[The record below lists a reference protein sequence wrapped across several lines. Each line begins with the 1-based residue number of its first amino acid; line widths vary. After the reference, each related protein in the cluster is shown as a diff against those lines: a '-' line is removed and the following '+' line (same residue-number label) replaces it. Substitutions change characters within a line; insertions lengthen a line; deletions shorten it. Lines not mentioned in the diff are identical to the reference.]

1 MGTTLKSATTL
12 IIRVVVLLDY
22 ISNHSTMYSITV
34 LCVGN
39 LVSVY
44 K

>member
-22 ISNHSTMYSITV
+22 ISNHSKHVFYYWIM
-34 LCVGN
+34 CG
-39 LVSVY
+39 
-44 K
+44 